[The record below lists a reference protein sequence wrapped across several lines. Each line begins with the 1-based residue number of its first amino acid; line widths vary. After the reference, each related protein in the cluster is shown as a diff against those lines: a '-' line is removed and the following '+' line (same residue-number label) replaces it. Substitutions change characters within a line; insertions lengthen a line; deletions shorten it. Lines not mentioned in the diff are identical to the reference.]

1 MNTTVSSIKRART
14 PAQKSDR
21 KDTILLT
28 AKAQFLQTG
37 YEGFSMAVLAQR
49 AGVAKGTLYLYFG
62 TKEEVLMSLY
72 NSEFDRLCATLVS
85 QVTPGFTDREFINAV
100 YRASI
105 TDPVFLALH
114 ARLSTVIE
122 HNISIDAL
130 IASKR
135 GMLEQFDTL
144 IAAIAEHLDLSHT
157 QTMEAFSAFSALL
170 TGCFDGHA
178 PGLLEREGIPDDV
191 AHFIDLFNMER
202 RFKQNAYHILQGIR
216 SVD

>member
-1 MNTTVSSIKRART
+1 MKTTVSSIKRART

-21 KDTILLT
+21 KDAILLT
-28 AKAQFLQTG
+28 AKAQFIETG

-49 AGVAKGTLYLYFG
+49 AGLAKGTLYLYFG
-62 TKEEVLMSLY
+62 TKEEVLLSLY
-72 NSEFDRLCATLVS
+72 NCEFDRFCATLVS
-85 QVTPGFTDREFINAV
+85 QVTPGFKDRDFVDAI
-100 YRASI
+100 YKASI

-135 GMLEQFDTL
+135 VMLERFDTL
-144 IAAIAEHLDLSHT
+144 IAAIAEHLALSRP

-178 PGLLEREGIPDDV
+178 PGLLEREAIPDDV
-191 AHFIDLFNMER
+191 AHFIGLFNMER

>member
-1 MNTTVSSIKRART
+1 MKTTVSSIKRART

-21 KDTILLT
+21 KDAILLT
-28 AKAQFLQTG
+28 AKAHFIETG
-37 YEGFSMAVLAQR
+37 YEGFSMSVLAQR
-49 AGVAKGTLYLYFG
+49 AGLAKGTLCLYFG
-62 TKEEVLMSLY
+62 TKEEVLLSLY
-72 NSEFDRLCATLVS
+72 NCEFDRFCATLVS
-85 QVTPGFTDREFINAV
+85 QVTPGFKDRDFIDAI
-100 YRASI
+100 YKASI

-135 GMLEQFDTL
+135 VMLERFDTL
-144 IAAIAEHLDLSHT
+144 IAAIAEHLALSHP

-178 PGLLEREGIPDDV
+178 PGLLEREAIPDDV
-191 AHFIDLFNMER
+191 AHFIGLFNMER
-202 RFKQNAYHILQGIR
+202 RFKKNAYHILQGIR

>member
-85 QVTPGFTDREFINAV
+85 QVTPGFTDRDFINAV

-122 HNISIDAL
+122 HNISIAAL

-135 GMLEQFDTL
+135 GMLEQFNTL

-178 PGLLEREGIPDDV
+178 PGLLEREAIPDDV

>member
-1 MNTTVSSIKRART
+1 MSTHASSMKRART

-28 AKAQFLQTG
+28 AKAQFIETG

-62 TKEEVLMSLY
+62 TKEEVLLALY
-72 NSEFDRLCATLVS
+72 NSEFDRFCAALVS
-85 QVTPGFTDREFINAV
+85 QVTRGFTDREFIDAV
-100 YRASI
+100 YRASV
-105 TDPVFLALH
+105 TDPVFLDLH

-130 IASKR
+130 IVSKR
-135 GMLEQFDTL
+135 RMLKQFDTL

-170 TGCFDGHA
+170 TGCFDGYT
-178 PGLLEREGIPDDV
+178 PGLLEREAIPDDV

-216 SVD
+216 SVV

>member
-1 MNTTVSSIKRART
+1 MKTTVSSIKRART

-21 KDTILLT
+21 KDAILLT
-28 AKAQFLQTG
+28 AKAQFIETG

-49 AGVAKGTLYLYFG
+49 AGLAKGTLYLYFG
-62 TKEEVLMSLY
+62 TKEEVLLSLY
-72 NSEFDRLCATLVS
+72 NCEFDRFCATLVS
-85 QVTPGFTDREFINAV
+85 QVTPGFKDRDFIDAI
-100 YRASI
+100 YKASI

-135 GMLEQFDTL
+135 VMLERFDTL
-144 IAAIAEHLDLSHT
+144 IAAIAEHLALSRP

-178 PGLLEREGIPDDV
+178 PGLLEREAIPDDV
-191 AHFIDLFNMER
+191 AHFIGLFNMER

>member
-1 MNTTVSSIKRART
+1 MKTTVSSIKRART

-21 KDTILLT
+21 KDAILLT
-28 AKAQFLQTG
+28 AKAQFIETG

-49 AGVAKGTLYLYFG
+49 VGLAKGTLYLYFG
-62 TKEEVLMSLY
+62 TKEEVLLSLY
-72 NSEFDRLCATLVS
+72 NCEFDRFCATLVS
-85 QVTPGFTDREFINAV
+85 QVTPGFKDRDFVDAI
-100 YRASI
+100 YKASI

-135 GMLEQFDTL
+135 VMLERFDTL
-144 IAAIAEHLDLSHT
+144 IAAIAEHLDLSHP

-178 PGLLEREGIPDDV
+178 PGLLEREAIPDDV
-191 AHFIDLFNMER
+191 AHFIGLFNMER

>member
-62 TKEEVLMSLY
+62 TREEVLMSLY

-122 HNISIDAL
+122 HNISIAAL

-135 GMLEQFDTL
+135 GMLEQFNTL

-178 PGLLEREGIPDDV
+178 PGLLEHEAIPDDV

>member
-85 QVTPGFTDREFINAV
+85 QVTPRFTDREFINAV

-122 HNISIDAL
+122 HNISIAAL

-135 GMLEQFDTL
+135 GMLEQFNTL

-178 PGLLEREGIPDDV
+178 PGLLEREAIPDDV